1 MKLLQICT
9 IVFDTPKDANI
20 QSLAKW
26 TTTCRK
32 CNPKYLYPHQ
42 AGDRAQYKL
51 PGNICQRKDHHV
63 VTLKDATGIT
73 SLFTIVSAL
82 ISISSII
89 DARTVFH
96 PMLYSLQEVSAD
108 DER

>member
-20 QSLAKW
+20 QSLDRW
-26 TTTCRK
+26 IITRCK
-32 CNPKYLYPHQ
+32 CNPKYLYPYQ
-42 AGDRAQYKL
+42 AGDRGQYKP
-51 PGNICQRKDHHV
+51 PGNICQRKDHHI
-63 VTLKDATGIT
+63 VTLKDATSIT
-73 SLFTIVSAL
+73 L

-89 DARTVFH
+89 DTRTVFH
-96 PMLYSLQEVSAD
+96 FMLYLLQEVSAD